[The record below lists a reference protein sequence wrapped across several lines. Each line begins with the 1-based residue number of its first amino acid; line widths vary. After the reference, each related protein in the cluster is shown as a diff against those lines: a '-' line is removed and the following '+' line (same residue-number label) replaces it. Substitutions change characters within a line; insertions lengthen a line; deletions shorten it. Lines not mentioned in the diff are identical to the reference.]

1 MLCININISDRSLS
15 HGVINK
21 SVRIEE
27 RLTER
32 EREMK
37 IRLRQILDQG
47 GDAYKK

>member
-15 HGVINK
+15 REVINK
-21 SVRIEE
+21 SVKIEE

-37 IRLRQILDQG
+37 IRLRQILDQVE
-47 GDAYKK
+47 DAYKK